1 MNNNTYYTILTL
13 FGKGETMAITDD
25 NHDSEAIGRDF
36 MRLSHVVIA
45 KGDVPGHLIA
55 ILEKCV
61 RHPSSEY
68 APTAKKNLISYV
80 VQNPDVKYCFEVMI
94 TKYSDRLK
102 HIIPLAKEI
111 LESGNKELA
120 EENKTRGFKSKL

>member
-1 MNNNTYYTILTL
+1 MNDKKYNTKLSV
-13 FGKGETMAITDD
+13 FRKGETMAITDD

-55 ILEKCV
+55 ILDKCV
-61 RHPSSEY
+61 RHPSSVY
-68 APTAKKNLISYV
+68 APAAKTNLIIFV
-80 VQNPDVKYCFEVMI
+80 VRDPAVKYCLELI
-94 TKYSDRLK
+94 IKNYSEQLK
-102 HIIPLAKEI
+102 DIIPLAKEI

-120 EENKTRGFKSKL
+120 QESKTGGFKSKL